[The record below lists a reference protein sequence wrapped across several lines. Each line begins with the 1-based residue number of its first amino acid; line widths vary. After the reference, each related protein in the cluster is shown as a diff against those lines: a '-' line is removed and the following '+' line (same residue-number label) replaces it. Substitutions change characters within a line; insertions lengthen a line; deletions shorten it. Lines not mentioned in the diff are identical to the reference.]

1 MSCELARCSPLGPT
15 PLDWGSKHVRTAR
28 CQKAH
33 SGVNRRDWSDI
44 GGDGHPMDI
53 DVQVIKSRFAREFW
67 LASRKEAVKSI
78 ARAKLAQVSFCTI
91 LSPLLVRDILF
102 LDCPYICFST
112 SLS

>member
-1 MSCELARCSPLGPT
+1 M
-15 PLDWGSKHVRTAR
+15 
-28 CQKAH
+28 
-33 SGVNRRDWSDI
+33 DI

-53 DVQVIKSRFAREFW
+53 DVQVIKSRFVREFW
-67 LASRKEAVKSI
+67 LASEKEAVKSI